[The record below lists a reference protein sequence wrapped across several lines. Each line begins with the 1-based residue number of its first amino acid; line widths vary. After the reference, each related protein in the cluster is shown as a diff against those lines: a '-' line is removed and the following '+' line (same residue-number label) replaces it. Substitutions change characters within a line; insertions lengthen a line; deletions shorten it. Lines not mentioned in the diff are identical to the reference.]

1 MQPNLTEEM
10 KINHFHAHLRVLAL
24 KTLKNIQ
31 KTPTRALGDILKVF
45 RRKSVKPEASASAK
59 RGFNRLFFDP
69 ENQKLSG
76 FFEHC
81 SSDITLVTSR
91 IDESFC

>member
-24 KTLKNIQ
+24 ETLKNIQ

-59 RGFNRLFFDP
+59 RRFNRLFFALKTK
-69 ENQKLSG
+69 NTRTFSN
-76 FFEHC
+76 
-81 SSDITLVTSR
+81 TVVR
-91 IDESFC
+91 I